1 MNTLEPPAKLNKIV
15 IEIFTDL
22 CSIISM
28 RCHWERRSRCWK
40 KRTQNLYKMK
50 HMKSIR
56 DICIKEKEVYR
67 TVMEWWNKIEY
78 PVKSIS
84 ISYFP
89 GIQILQF
96 ITKFW
101 PNLTFENLKA
111 LTKIINTTKTQNIIK
126 YKKPWFLYA

>member
-1 MNTLEPPAKLNKIV
+1 
-15 IEIFTDL
+15 
-22 CSIISM
+22 
-28 RCHWERRSRCWK
+28 
-40 KRTQNLYKMK
+40 
-50 HMKSIR
+50 
-56 DICIKEKEVYR
+56 
-67 TVMEWWNKIEY
+67 MEWWNKIEY